1 MQSWINYRWDLTM
14 DELLFL
20 SLFVIDPRKLYSRR
34 YPMVQAYSITK
45 TQTDIRLKSVFV
57 LFFSPSP
64 SLSRTRKQ
72 PHTLTILF
80 PSGPGCFVYYVLLGL
95 ESLYLWIDS
104 GHAGRLVSVNR
115 LHRWEITG
123 PFINNMTSARA

>member
-34 YPMVQAYSITK
+34 LYPMVHAYSITK

-57 LFFSPSP
+57 LFFPHLHLSCRQASRSIH
-64 SLSRTRKQ
+64 SLSSSHLAQ
-72 PHTLTILF
+72 GVLYIMYSSFWNLFIYESIPVTL
-80 PSGPGCFVYYVLLGL
+80 
-95 ESLYLWIDS
+95 
-104 GHAGRLVSVNR
+104 ASVNR

-123 PFINNMTSARA
+123 PFINDMTSARA